1 MSKSTMLQN
10 DPASREQLREQIREQ
25 VREAQAA
32 AREAAEEA
40 AREGAAV
47 RVPPFPPEPPSAGT
61 AVPPRFGN
69 EIPPQAESISIAFF
83 MMIAAIVIGLPIMRA
98 LGRRIERGTPP
109 PAVPQEVRDQL
120 QQITQAVDAIAVE
133 VERISEGQRFTT
145 KLLTEQPQ
153 ERSRVSG
160 GQ

>member
-1 MSKSTMLQN
+1 MSKSKMLQN
-10 DPASREQLREQIREQ
+10 DPASAEQLREQIRQ
-25 VREAQAA
+25 SVREAQADA
-32 AREAAEEA
+32 KEAAEEA
-40 AREGAAV
+40 AREGLAAPL
-47 RVPPFPPEPPSAGT
+47 PPIPPLPSGAGITVQRPFENDFPPQ
-61 AVPPRFGN
+61 V
-69 EIPPQAESISIAFF
+69 ESISIAFF
-83 MMIAAIVIGLPIMRA
+83 ITVAAIIIGLPIMRA
-98 LGRRIERGTPP
+98 FARRIERGTPP

-120 QQITQAVDAIAVE
+120 QQITQSVDAIALE

>member
-1 MSKSTMLQN
+1 MPQN
-10 DPASREQLREQIREQ
+10 NTVSREQLQEQIRQQ

-32 AREAAEEA
+32 AREAAEDA
-40 AREGAAV
+40 AREGAQAGL
-47 RVPPFPPEPPSAGT
+47 PPTAPLPPLVGT
-61 AVPPRFGN
+61 AVERPWDN
-69 EIPPQAESISIAFF
+69 SIPPQAESISIAFF
-83 MMIAAIVIGLPIMRA
+83 ITVAAIIIGLPIMRA
-98 LGRRIERGTPP
+98 IARRIERGTPP

-120 QQITQAVDAIAVE
+120 QQINQSVEAIAIE

-153 ERSRVSG
+153 QSSRVIG